1 LPWHY
6 ALITINE
13 CAAMTSKTTIPTDSA
28 LSAFQSGA
36 DYSDA
41 FEAPLHDGRRS
52 ALYRYLEFA
61 ARTPKWIDF
70 LMVLRNAA
78 VRPFAL
84 KGVGKLANV
93 PPVSAAG
100 DLRAGDRVGIFTIR
114 TVCDTE
120 VVLEIIDSHLDVLVS
135 VYKEDGAAPKVKVIT
150 MVFYHNWLGRLY
162 MIPVAPMHR
171 IVVKSILS
179 SSHMGSTS

>member
-1 LPWHY
+1 
-6 ALITINE
+6 
-13 CAAMTSKTTIPTDSA
+13 MTSKTTIPADSA
-28 LSAFQSGA
+28 LSPLQASA
-36 DYSDA
+36 DYWDA
-41 FEAPLHDGRRS
+41 FEAPLAHGGRS

-61 ARTPKWIDF
+61 SRTPKWIDF

-84 KGVGKLANV
+84 KDVGKLAKV

-100 DLRAGDRVGIFTIR
+100 DLRPGDRVGIFTIR
-114 TVCDTE
+114 SMCDTE
-120 VVLEIIDSHLDVLVS
+120 LVLEIIDSHLDVLVA
-135 VYKEDGAAPKVKVIT
+135 VYREDGAAPKVKVIT
-150 MVFYHNWLGRLY
+150 MVFYHNRLGRLY

-179 SSHMGSTS
+179 SSH